1 MFLGQLQQFNQGSS
15 QQLKV
20 CDDPWLRVWQ
30 GIGQPAEMQNV
41 TERRGQVLEHIW
53 GMSRPGDHRRIAT
66 DGCLRIFCRLASLS
80 TMSGIAIKTET
91 V

>member
-1 MFLGQLQQFNQGSS
+1 
-15 QQLKV
+15 
-20 CDDPWLRVWQ
+20 
-30 GIGQPAEMQNV
+30 MQNV